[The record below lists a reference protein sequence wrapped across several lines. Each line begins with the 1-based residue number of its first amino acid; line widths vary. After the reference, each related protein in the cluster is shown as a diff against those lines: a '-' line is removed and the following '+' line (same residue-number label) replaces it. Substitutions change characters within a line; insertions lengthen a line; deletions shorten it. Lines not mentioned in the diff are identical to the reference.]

1 MAGYRVVL
9 LGLLLVA
16 LLLLGA
22 RAALSPSFWQ
32 QPGALVYLFEPLAL
46 LVCYGALVLLF
57 TRSDRNE
64 QRQAIAVGMVVG
76 LLSAFLWLIN
86 LSLETFT
93 TVGDSW
99 GILTTAPF
107 LLGGFLLWGI
117 AGLVGAW
124 KTQRFVYGLVAAI
137 WSAMVCA
144 LLTVI
149 YGWVLLFVAL
159 PRLAEMMVGNPDFA
173 RSQWTDATIFAIA
186 NSFDAGFSH
195 LLGALLIGGI
205 FGVVGAGVDIWAQ
218 RMQRTSLMPAR

>member
-1 MAGYRVVL
+1 M

-22 RAALSPSFWQ
+22 RVLLSPDLVR
-32 QPGALVYLFEPLAL
+32 QPGALVYLLEPLVLLVGYGVLAL
-46 LVCYGALVLLF
+46 LL
-57 TRSDRNE
+57 TRGEGDD
-64 QRQAIAVGMVVG
+64 QRQAIAVGTVIG
-76 LLSAFLWLIN
+76 LLSALLWLIN

-93 TVGDSW
+93 TAGDSW
-99 GILTTAPF
+99 GILATAPF

-124 KTQRFVYGLVAAI
+124 QTQRFVSGVVAAL

-144 LLTVI
+144 LLTVL

-159 PRLAEMMVGNPDFA
+159 PRLAAMMVGNPDFA
-173 RSQWTDATIFAIA
+173 RSQWTDATLFAIA

-195 LLGALLIGGI
+195 LLGALLVGVIVGG
-205 FGVVGAGVDIWAQ
+205 VGAGVGLWARRLQ
-218 RMQRTSLMPAR
+218 RNSLVSVG